1 VGNFNEKFGLQA
13 KICFENY
20 TAGIGLL
27 LSKPWWKKLVSFFY
41 GRSKLEKRKQTDPK
55 PIT

>member
-27 LSKPWWKKLVSFFY
+27 LSKPWWKKLVWLAFFTAEA
-41 GRSKLEKRKQTDPK
+41 S
-55 PIT
+55 